1 MPKLGLGEYVDPT
14 FVLELTNKIGG
25 LEETGDSSGTRH
37 HDFHSFITTSDNY
50 LHLFLY
56 VMMSC
61 KIVCADMCAHACALL
76 EDREQLIG
84 VHSLLLACGLQG
96 LNSSDLLGGPFSQ
109 EAISSGPICCLLFT
123 KRFNSGSYDLV
134 IRRVHKALP
143 IPLLFNFPCDCCHIP
158 VVKLVVRT
166 AV

>member
-1 MPKLGLGEYVDPT
+1 MPKLGLGEYVDPA
-14 FVLELTNKIGG
+14 FVLELTNTIGG
-25 LEETGDSSGTRH
+25 LEETGDGSGTRH
-37 HDFHSFITTSDNY
+37 HDFHSFITTSDKY

-61 KIVCADMCAHACALL
+61 KIVCACVCADMCAHACALL

-84 VHSLLLACGLQG
+84 VHSLLACGLQG

-109 EAISSGPICCLLFT
+109 EAILSGPICCLLFT

-134 IRRVHKALP
+134 MRRVPKALP
-143 IPLLFNFPCDCCHIP
+143 IPLLLIS
-158 VVKLVVRT
+158 LVI
-166 AV
+166 AVLYLL